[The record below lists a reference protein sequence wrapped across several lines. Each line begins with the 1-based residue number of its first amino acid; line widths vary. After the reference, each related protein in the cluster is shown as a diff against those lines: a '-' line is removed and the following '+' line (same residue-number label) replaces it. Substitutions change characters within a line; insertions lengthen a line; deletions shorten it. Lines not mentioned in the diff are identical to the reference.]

1 MKRFVVFFFSL
12 FLILF
17 QVNAQDFQVILTK
30 GDSCFNTRELH
41 QAASYYRQ
49 ALETKPERLMTK
61 ESEVIVLSKL
71 GDTYFELADYQQS
84 LQYFFKF
91 LDKDC
96 VKNKDSLK
104 SVTYNRIG
112 RCYGNL
118 KQNEQALKFYEK
130 TKETAGDDPRAQGR
144 AYNNIADVYLQME
157 KYKEAAKY
165 FEKAQVFFKQA
176 NYPIGTIVTDI
187 NLGVLAQKEN
197 KIEFAEQLLKKAV
210 SLAIEINDTAYI
222 VITQIYLAE
231 YYIKIS
237 DYDNAEIQLQWTL
250 ENAIKNNMPQ
260 YITDSYRDFVEL
272 YEAKKDYKKAFEY
285 SKLFKTSSDSI
296 FNINLNRDYADLEA
310 KYSIQE
316 KETENE
322 LLKKDQQFSESK
334 VLAQRKYI
342 WMLSGV
348 VILAFLLIILFFYQ
362 RIKRNKARKLLEIQ
376 NKEIKKS
383 QKQLEDLNFQYEKL
397 IAKYEGDDSSN
408 KPTVEL
414 S

>member
-1 MKRFVVFFFSL
+1 MKRFIVFFFSL
-12 FLILF
+12 FLF
-17 QVNAQDFQVILTK
+17 FTQVNSQNFQDVLSK
-30 GDSCFNTRELH
+30 GDSCFGKRDLH

-49 ALETKPERLMTK
+49 ALETKPERLIIT
-61 ESEVIVLSKL
+61 ESEAIVLSKL
-71 GDTYFELADYQQS
+71 GETYFELADYQQS

-91 LDKDC
+91 LEKAC

-118 KQNEQALKFYEK
+118 NQIDQALKFYEK
-130 TKETAGDDPRAQGR
+130 TKETAGTDLRAQGR

-157 KYKEAAKY
+157 RNKEAADY
-165 FEKAQVFFKQA
+165 FEKAQSFFERA
-176 NYPIGTIVTDI
+176 NDPIGIIVTHI
-187 NLGVLAQKEN
+187 NLGILAQKEN

-210 SLAIEINDTAYI
+210 NFATEINDTAYI
-222 VITQIYLAE
+222 VITQIFLAE
-231 YYIKIS
+231 YYIQVS
-237 DYDNAEIQLQWTL
+237 DYDNAEEQLQWTL
-250 ENAIKNNMPQ
+250 ENAIKFNMPQ

-272 YEAKKDYKKAFEY
+272 YEAQKDYKKAFEY

-322 LLKKDQQFSESK
+322 LLKKEQQYSESK

-348 VILAFLLIILFFYQ
+348 VILAFLFIVLFFYQ
-362 RIKRNKARKLLEIQ
+362 RIKRNKARKLLELQ

-397 IAKYEGDDSSN
+397 IAKYEGDDSDH